1 MSVLPV
7 GFGESGGSYQ
17 IANSL
22 RLRAAASAYLSRTF
36 GAGDTQK
43 WTLSLW
49 LKRGELGRR
58 VGFFSTHG
66 TVDYFEF
73 NADNTMML
81 TLNNNVSGRLTTTQ
95 VFRDPSAHM
104 HIVIAMDTTQATAA
118 DRWKLYI
125 NGTQVT
131 TFALASYPAL
141 NYNTAINSAVAHY
154 IGADYALTAGQF
166 QDGILSEPQLVGGS
180 QLTAASFGET
190 NYDGVWVPK
199 AYTGTYGTNGFHLD
213 FSDGTSATTLGYDRS
228 GNANNWTLNNVS
240 LTAGVTYD
248 SMVDTPTNNY
258 PVWNSLGNLAGMVL
272 ADGNLK
278 ITNAN
283 GDYRG
288 CLASVAFPSSGK
300 FYWEA
305 QATSNPGPASL
316 VNLGMATAS
325 VPLTGD
331 QYGYTNSVG
340 WYLYGAALTYWIA
353 GGTTIGAS
361 TTSNVFQIAYDA
373 STGKVWMG
381 RDNTWYWGNTSTN
394 NTTGDPAGGTN
405 PSFTM
410 SAAEFYAWMF
420 AYSSGATA
428 NFGQR
433 PFTYT
438 PPTGFK
444 ALCTANMPVGSITTS
459 GSFTGN
465 ASADGP
471 FVWMNGVPKTLTI
484 NSNAV
489 TFGTHA
495 DKTAGGFKLRTSSAS
510 YNTAGSNTWT
520 ATIDSDLKNCF
531 KYNNAQGNP

>member
-1 MSVLPV
+1 MIFPPPAH
-7 GFGESGGSYQ
+7 SGGGLQ
-17 IANSL
+17 ITNSV

-36 GAGDTQK
+36 A
-43 WTLSLW
+43 SP
-49 LKRGELGRR
+49 
-58 VGFFSTHG
+58 
-66 TVDYFEF
+66 
-73 NADNTMML
+73 
-81 TLNNNVSGRLTTTQ
+81 TTQ
-95 VFRDPSAHM
+95 DTFTFSAWVKRSKLSSLQNLLGVSTNTSIGFPAADTLVVTCAGSATITTSGLYRDPSAWCH
-104 HIVIAMDTTQATAA
+104 VQYKQTTGAAT
-118 DRWKLYI
+118 LYF
-125 NGTQVT
+125 NG
-131 TFALASYPAL
+131 ASVGTSATVSAVF
-141 NYNTAINSAVAHY
+141 NTAVAHQL
-154 IGADYALTAGQF
+154 GAANTSNYTDGYLSDIYFIDGQALTP
-166 QDGILSEPQLVGGS
+166 S
-180 QLTAASFGET
+180 SFGQQDS
-190 NYDGVWVPK
+190 NGVWVPK

-213 FSDGTSATTLGYDRS
+213 FSDATSLTTLGYDAAGS
-228 GNANNWTLNNVS
+228 NDWTLNNVS

-258 PVWNSLGNLAGMVL
+258 PGWNSLGNLAGMVL

-325 VPLTGD
+325 VPLTWD

-420 AYSSGATA
+420 AYSNGATA
-428 NFGQR
+428 NFGQC

-444 ALCTANMPVGSITTS
+444 ALCTANSTGTITVS
-459 GSFTGN
+459 GTFTGN
-465 ASADGP
+465 AAADGP
-471 FVWMNGVPKTLTI
+471 FVWIGGTPTVLTI
-484 NSNAV
+484 NGNAV

-510 YNTAGSNTWT
+510 YNTAGANTWT
-520 ATIDSDLKNCF
+520 ATAAINFGTASLAPAP
-531 KYNNAQGNP
+531 AQGNP